1 MEAIIRC
8 YMCCSIGSERE
19 LGLPARYSLWSS
31 CLFKNLREIAT
42 VLRKKINRK
51 RLLFNLFGRNTLFAM
66 LPTGFEESL
75 IHQLCAMAKK
85 KYKGSGCCCSDC
97 LTAQKY
103 RERTKRRNGRGLLP
117 LFCQQRTTCICWLP
131 EKRKTSLFS
140 EDGGRLLER
149 IIPKHHL
156 RTRIVH
162 CNWATRSCI
171 IIDECHAV

>member
-1 MEAIIRC
+1 MLYVLLEWFRERAWATCALFAMEQL
-8 YMCCSIGSERE
+8 S
-19 LGLPARYSLWSS
+19 
-31 CLFKNLREIAT
+31 FKNLREIAT

-85 KYKGSGCCCSDC
+85 KYKWSGCCCSDC
-97 LTAQKY
+97 LSAQKH
-103 RERTKRRNGRGLLP
+103 RERTKRRDS